1 MNLSNFQSLLT
12 DEGQRALESAMALR
26 PKETDFLRHFTAL
39 ERRFPREI
47 ARAALEIVILRGKA
61 TVKFPAD
68 AHKLFFTREA
78 LEQAS
83 SAEVATYRAR
93 RFETFEL
100 VCDLGC
106 SAGGDTFALTARAPM
121 TENCRTVGI
130 DRDPLR
136 LAMAA
141 ENVRA
146 LGLNNRAFFVMA
158 DLTSPLPLGRR
169 DGVAVFF
176 DPGRREGESR
186 LRSVRDYQPPLGVI
200 QNWLPH
206 WGDLGVKIS
215 PAVRTVELAGYD
227 AEVEFISLGGE
238 LKEAVL
244 WFGSLRRGWASRRA
258 TVLPGC
264 HTMTG
269 VPDLDGEEPP
279 IAPRLSEPRAYLYE
293 PDAAVIRAGLV
304 RTLGAELDATQL
316 DADIAFLTSDRLI
329 ETPFAEALA
338 VEDWLPFNVKRL
350 RAYLRDRNVGS
361 VTVKKRGSPVDTEKL
376 ARDLKRR
383 GQEHRLVVLTQLD
396 DKPIVIICR

>member
-106 SAGGDTFALTARAPM
+106 S
-121 TENCRTVGI
+121 V
-130 DRDPLR
+130 
-136 LAMAA
+136 
-141 ENVRA
+141 
-146 LGLNNRAFFVMA
+146 A